1 MDYLTEFWI
10 EGKKHSYVIKNMSNP
25 EGALEDNLYR
35 LRNDLVEDNEKLPS
49 SITAFVL
56 NLEGKIWLY
65 VLNKKPFREDY
76 DVKLVGKPDDR
87 YTLSKYQ
94 VDVLF
99 SGAFPIR
106 SVVSDDELKKLG
118 VL

>member
-10 EGKKHSYVIKNMSNP
+10 EGKRYSYVIRDMSNP

-35 LRNDLVEDNEKLPS
+35 LKNDLFKNEEKLPS

-76 DVKLVGKPDDR
+76 EVRLVGKPDDK

-106 SVVSDDELKKLG
+106 SVVLDDELKKLG